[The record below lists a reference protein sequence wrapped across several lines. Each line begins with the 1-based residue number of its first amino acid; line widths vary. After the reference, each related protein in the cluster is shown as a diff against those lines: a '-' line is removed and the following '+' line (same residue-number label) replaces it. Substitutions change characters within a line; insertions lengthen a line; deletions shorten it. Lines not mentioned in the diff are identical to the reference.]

1 MSVEASGKN
10 MEAVCKAKE
19 AHDKSCPWGG
29 KATEVHLAFFDIERM
44 GWEEGDVICGLVVV
58 GDEPVATGT
67 MRVTCDAEP
76 DGGKQEEE
84 EVEEV
89 VDAVSERELVPVG
102 PARLRTQRRTGI
114 RPYRSTGPVNLDRR
128 PFRRPRERSAA

>member
-19 AHDKSCPWGG
+19 AHNKTCPWGG
-29 KATEVHLAFFDIERM
+29 NATEVHLAFFDIDRL
-44 GWEEGDVICGLVVV
+44 GWEEGDVICGLTVV
-58 GDEPVATGT
+58 GDSRSPPAM

-102 PARLRTQRRTGI
+102 PGSTPRTHT
-114 RPYRSTGPVNLDRR
+114 PNWN
-128 PFRRPRERSAA
+128 

>member
-19 AHDKSCPWGG
+19 VHNRTCPWGG
-29 KATEVHLAFFDIERM
+29 TATEVHLAFFDIERI
-44 GWEEGDVICGLVVV
+44 GWDEGDVICGLIVV
-58 GDEPVATGT
+58 GDSAVATGM

-76 DGGKQEEE
+76 DGGREEEE

-89 VDAVSERELVPVG
+89 VDAVADRELVTTTPG
-102 PARLRTQRRTGI
+102 
-114 RPYRSTGPVNLDRR
+114 TGPSWN
-128 PFRRPRERSAA
+128 

>member
-1 MSVEASGKN
+1 MSLEASSKN

-19 AHDKSCPWGG
+19 VHDRTCVWGG
-29 KATEVHLAFFDIERM
+29 KATEVHLAFFDIERI

-58 GDEPVATGT
+58 GDSSVATGM

-76 DGGKQEEE
+76 DDDRQEEE

-89 VDAVSERELVPVG
+89 VDAVSDRELVIPG
-102 PARLRTQRRTGI
+102 RGTS
-114 RPYRSTGPVNLDRR
+114 YN
-128 PFRRPRERSAA
+128 